1 MIDFL
6 SNIFE
11 HFSDPRKRVFLGYIF
26 LSIVISILWLLKTK
40 RLSFKQALKYIF
52 NGKILLSTSSKSDIK
67 LFLINRVFVLFVS
80 PLLVTQLAIATLI
93 YHFLKSLDWLDVGMF
108 SDTPKSFIIFSFTAF
123 IFILDDFTKFIIHRW
138 MHKWPI
144 LWSLHKVHHSATT
157 LTPLTIYRTHP
168 LEGVIFT
175 LRGSFTQGISI
186 STFVFFFGNNVD
198 LITIIGVNIFVF
210 CFNVAGANL
219 RHSHIGI
226 QYWKWLEYILISP
239 AQHQLHHSVAQ
250 EHYDK
255 NFGAT
260 LAIWDWIF
268 GSLNHSENTETL
280 SLGVRNNEILAP
292 HNLYTLYIM
301 PITEIFVI
309 IQHKMKY
316 LSEFFKQKLIKIKY
330 ETKE

>member
-1 MIDFL
+1 MIDFV
-6 SNIFE
+6 SNMFE

-26 LSIVISILWLLKTK
+26 LSILIALFWLFKKK
-40 RLSFKQALKYIF
+40 RLSFKQSLKYIF
-52 NGKILLSTSSKSDIK
+52 DKKVIFSNSSKSDMK

-80 PLLVTQLAIATLI
+80 PLLVTQLAIATII
-93 YHFLKSLDWLDVGMF
+93 YHFLSSLTWLDIGMF
-108 SDTPKSFIIFSFTAF
+108 TDTPRFIIVFSFTAF

-175 LRGSFTQGISI
+175 LRGSFTQGVSI
-186 STFVFFFGNNVD
+186 STFVFLFGNSVD
-198 LITIIGVNIFVF
+198 LFTIIGVNIFVF

-239 AQHQLHHSVAQ
+239 AQHQLHHSVAK

-260 LAIWDWIF
+260 FAIWDWIF

-280 SLGVRNNEILAP
+280 SLGVRDNESQKP
-292 HNLYTLYIM
+292 HSLYTLYVT
-301 PITEIFVI
+301 PLAKIFNI
-309 IQHKMKY
+309 AI
-316 LSEFFKQKLIKIKY
+316 SKIKY
-330 ETKE
+330 YFRFLITKTDQN

>member
-1 MIDFL
+1 MVDFV
-6 SNIFE
+6 SNMFE

-26 LSIVISILWLLKTK
+26 LSVLIAILWLLKIK
-40 RLSFKQALKYIF
+40 KLSFKQSLKYIF
-52 NGKILLSTSSKSDIK
+52 DKKAIFSTSSKSDIK

-80 PLLVTQLAIATLI
+80 PLLVTQLAIATII
-93 YHFLKSLDWLDVGMF
+93 YHFLKSLTWLDIGMF
-108 SDTPKSFIIFSFTAF
+108 SDTPKLFIILSFTAF

-138 MHKWPI
+138 MHKWTI

-186 STFVFFFGNNVD
+186 STFVFFFGNSVD
-198 LITIIGVNIFVF
+198 LFTIIGVNIFIF
-210 CFNVAGANL
+210 SFNVAGANL

-250 EHYDK
+250 KHYDK

-260 LAIWDWIF
+260 LALWDWIF
-268 GSLNHSENTETL
+268 GSLHHSENTETL
-280 SLGVRNNEILAP
+280 SLGVTDKEILAP
-292 HNLYTLYIM
+292 HSLYTLYVS
-301 PITEIFVI
+301 PITEIRI
-309 IQHKMKY
+309 I
-316 LSEFFKQKLIKIKY
+316 INNKIKY
-330 ETKE
+330 LFNLFKAKTN

>member
-40 RLSFKQALKYIF
+40 RLSFKQALNYIF
-52 NGKILLSTSSKSDIK
+52 NRKILLSTSSKSDIK
-67 LFLINRVFVLFVS
+67 LFLLNRVFVLFVS

-93 YHFLKSLDWLDVGMF
+93 YHFLKSLAWLDVGMF

-186 STFVFFFGNNVD
+186 STFV
-198 LITIIGVNIFVF
+198 
-210 CFNVAGANL
+210 
-219 RHSHIGI
+219 
-226 QYWKWLEYILISP
+226 
-239 AQHQLHHSVAQ
+239 
-250 EHYDK
+250 
-255 NFGAT
+255 
-260 LAIWDWIF
+260 
-268 GSLNHSENTETL
+268 
-280 SLGVRNNEILAP
+280 
-292 HNLYTLYIM
+292 
-301 PITEIFVI
+301 
-309 IQHKMKY
+309 
-316 LSEFFKQKLIKIKY
+316 
-330 ETKE
+330 